1 MLTRDKAF
9 IEQNLIV
16 KDNKVFTKEKLIIEF
31 PKWYENKEFLDR
43 QSVTYLYGV
52 FAMIIGNKYSV
63 SVIPT
68 LITTQ
73 PIMVNEVE
81 KEDGEYIQFIY
92 GKGDCIIENINVV
105 KKELLA
111 YNLFENFFIYSRV
124 PWFIEYEDL
133 IRITDNLSNYA
144 KSNLGNN
151 QIAMELVIS
160 FIARCVEDKRL
171 FFRQKEKDY
180 KSTPEYVDLLNIYWS
195 VRSSAG
201 KLGGNYFSRSLV
213 SAIVQPET
221 EETKLEKLVRQ

>member
-1 MLTRDKAF
+1 MVGK
-9 IEQNLIV
+9 V
-16 KDNKVFTKEKLIIEF
+16 KWFNNEKG
-31 PKWYENKEFLDR
+31 
-43 QSVTYLYGV
+43 YG
-52 FAMIIGNKYSV
+52 
-63 SVIPT
+63 
-68 LITTQ
+68 
-73 PIMVNEVE
+73 
-81 KEDGEYIQFIY
+81 
-92 GKGDCIIENINVV
+92 
-105 KKELLA
+105 
-111 YNLFENFFIYSRV
+111 
-124 PWFIEYEDL
+124 FIEYEDL